1 MMWLPSLILGVWTL
15 FSHSTAESAM
25 QEAKHF
31 VVDIISINGEEFV
44 VKDENGK
51 EATIHVGTETEKFGQ
66 LQAGDRVDAW
76 IFPNGQAKTLMIL
89 RSGALMRAERE
100 QQKQQELQQRA
111 EAQPEQPDLRS
122 LAPGSSVESGHLV
135 RGMMAVLASASLGC
149 DASASTG
156 AGRGRS
162 PASISQ
168 RDRHQE

>member
-1 MMWLPSLILGVWTL
+1 MWLPSLILGVWTL

-66 LQAGDRVDAW
+66 LQTGDRVDAW

-89 RSGALMRAERE
+89 RSGAIMRAERE
-100 QQKQQELQQRA
+100 QQKQQEQQELQQRA
-111 EAQPEQPDLRS
+111 EAQPEQARPAES
-122 LAPGSSVESGHLV
+122 AP
-135 RGMMAVLASASLGC
+135 R
-149 DASASTG
+149 
-156 AGRGRS
+156 
-162 PASISQ
+162 
-168 RDRHQE
+168 